1 MQYCTD
7 SCPNEQRRTFMTDSM
22 FYFVYQKWTQFKHT
36 DGIYKIYN
44 LTYELPFIKKEC
56 NTYFEIRISYIV
68 ETTIMYKIRRNSN

>member
-7 SCPNEQRRTFMTDSM
+7 SCLNEQRTTFMTYSI
-22 FYFVYQKWTQFKHT
+22 FYFVYQKWTQFKHI
-36 DGIYKIYN
+36 DGISKIHN
-44 LTYELPFIKKEC
+44 LTYELSKKEC